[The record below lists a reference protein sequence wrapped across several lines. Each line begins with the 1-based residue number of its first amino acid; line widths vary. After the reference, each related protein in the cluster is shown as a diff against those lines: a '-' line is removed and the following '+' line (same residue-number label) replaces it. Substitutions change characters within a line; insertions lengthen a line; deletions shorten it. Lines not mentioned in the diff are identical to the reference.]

1 MLATV
6 KKVLAFPK
14 NFADFPNQAFLDNV
28 LYTFEFLT
36 NSVTVCLIVVVGNRK
51 PKPLLKES
59 IFLPIE
65 LADMVHFPN
74 FKLLS
79 PSSLYDL
86 ISLYIPSLLR
96 HKVNQQGQEV
106 DNQKGAFYIKKII
119 FILSF

>member
-1 MLATV
+1 MRKTLFNA
-6 KKVLAFPK
+6 
-14 NFADFPNQAFLDNV
+14 NFYESRRLRHDALIEYMVRDTNSRG
-28 LYTFEFLT
+28 LYTEYF
-36 NSVTVCLIVVVGNRK
+36 SVARK